1 MRAHSRLCNLEP
13 VFFIFLKNI
22 MLFLSHLNKV
32 RFTGAPYL
40 DANNFDDCQL
50 LQRTPLYL
58 NGELL
63 NNLENH
69 LLWDLEYKADSTQVV
84 SFVQLKSVIDSWF
97 DKE

>member
-69 LLWDLEYKADSTQVV
+69 LLWNLEYKADST
-84 SFVQLKSVIDSWF
+84 
-97 DKE
+97 